1 MTPISGSVTAS
12 PPAPATGADRP
23 APPRSRAGLAA
34 MGVCALLVFATLVAL
49 GSWQVARRA
58 WKLDLIERV
67 EQRIHAAPTAPPS
80 PAEWQRSPDA
90 ARDAEYRHV
99 RLRGTFDHAKEA
111 LVQANTTLGAGF
123 WVVTPLRQA
132 DGTAVLVNRGF
143 VPPEARDPAARTAP
157 APQGETEVTGLLRL
171 SEPGGGFLRHNDPAA
186 DRWFSRDVAAIA
198 AARGV
203 AGIAPYFVDEDAAPR
218 SAAPTATGTGT
229 GTSADAL
236 QWPVGGLTVVRFP
249 NSHLVYA
256 ITWYTL
262 ALMVTAGAWYVWRDD
277 RRRRQHHASPATD
290 AALP

>member
-1 MTPISGSVTAS
+1 M
-12 PPAPATGADRP
+12 GADRP
-23 APPRSRAGLAA
+23 APPRSRAWLAA

-80 PAEWQRSPDA
+80 PAEWQRSPDV
-90 ARDAEYRHV
+90 ARESEYRHV

-132 DGTAVLVNRGF
+132 NGTTVLVNRGF
-143 VPPEARDPAARTAP
+143 VPPQARDPAARTAP
-157 APQGETEVTGLLRL
+157 APQGETELNGLLRL
-171 SEPGGGFLRHNDPAA
+171 SEPEGGFLRHNDPAA
-186 DRWFSRDVAAIA
+186 DRWFSRDVPAIA
-198 AARGV
+198 ASRGI
-203 AGIAPYFVDEDAAPR
+203 APIAPYFVDEDAAPR
-218 SAAPTATGTGT
+218 SANVATATGA
-229 GTSADAL
+229 SADAL
-236 QWPVGGLTVVRFP
+236 EWPVGGLTVVRFP

-262 ALMVTAGAWYVWRDD
+262 ALMVAAGAWYVWRDD
-277 RRRRQHHASPATD
+277 RRRRQQHASPTAD
-290 AALP
+290 AALL